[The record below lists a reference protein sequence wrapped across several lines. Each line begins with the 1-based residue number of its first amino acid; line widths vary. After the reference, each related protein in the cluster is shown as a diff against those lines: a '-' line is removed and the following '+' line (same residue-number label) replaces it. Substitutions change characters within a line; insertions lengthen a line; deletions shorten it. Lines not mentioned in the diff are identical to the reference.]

1 MDFRISFTF
10 SKLYARIGE
19 LLAIGKESRE
29 LQVQPPGRVL
39 ARQTLGNNPLPAPAL
54 QAIQRSH
61 GSRLILFRKS
71 TILDCDAR
79 KPGRE
84 RMRDRLK
91 PAGETRAADVLHRM
105 RADIISCALKP
116 GAKLRFEAL
125 RDMYA
130 VSFSTLREAL
140 SRLVAER
147 LVIAE
152 DQRGFLV
159 APVSI
164 DDLND
169 LTYVRVLVERECI
182 ALAIKRGD
190 DDWEAE
196 IIGAYHRMDR
206 LQNRLGSNYYLSEE
220 WGKLHGEFHFSLVA
234 ACGSP
239 NLLEIRQKLF
249 ERAHRYRRMSSQ
261 FRPKWRA
268 KDVEHKM
275 IMDSVIARDAAK
287 AQELIERHI
296 RETTENV
303 IKYAVHLFAAPDE
316 ERRSRA
322 HVAAE

>member
-1 MDFRISFTF
+1 MMCC
-10 SKLYARIGE
+10 
-19 LLAIGKESRE
+19 
-29 LQVQPPGRVL
+29 
-39 ARQTLGNNPLPAPAL
+39 RQRPRT
-54 QAIQRSH
+54 
-61 GSRLILFRKS
+61 
-71 TILDCDAR
+71 T
-79 KPGRE
+79 

-105 RADIISCALKP
+105 RTDIISCALKP

-140 SRLVAER
+140 SRLVAEG

-152 DQRGFLV
+152 DQRGFVV

-164 DDLND
+164 
-169 LTYVRVLVERECI
+169 ERECI
-182 ALAIKRGD
+182 GLAIKHGN
-190 DDWEAE
+190 DDWEAD
-196 IIGAYHRMDR
+196 IIGSFHRMDR
-206 LQNRLGSNYYLSEE
+206 LQTRLGANYYLSGE
-220 WGKLHGEFHFSLVA
+220 WAKLHGDFHFSLVA

-275 IMDSVIARDAAK
+275 IMDSVIARDTAK

-296 RETTENV
+296 RETTKNV
-303 IKYAVHLFAAPDE
+303 IKHAGHLFVAHDE
-316 ERRSRA
+316 DRHSRA
-322 HVAAE
+322 DHVAAE